1 MAALGFDVAATLIQ
15 KRVRGRRTR
24 QRYLLQQLAFLV
36 QSHYRDPHARIDAV
50 DLACALGAVRRLEGR
65 LWKRSSQFPKY
76 QERQVWVDDLQLK
89 YSVRSGDPK
98 TIDLAQIDQIVIHSE
113 DRREFAL
120 CTRNGRSYTF
130 RRKRQQASEALDS
143 ARAKAGTVL
152 NFIPAFSY
160 FSTEAITSIVICVC
174 WRRPLQGDTP
184 TDVILIYVMAVLF
197 LTTNNYVCGRS
208 TASSDDTDSALSA
221 AM

>member
-1 MAALGFDVAATLIQ
+1 MCVSIGALHDDGSRATAAQFALPGSARAAVSPRPAVNGRAWVRCRCDPHSEACARPAHPPEIPVAE
-15 KRVRGRRTR
+15 
-24 QRYLLQQLAFLV
+24 LAFLV

-130 RRKRQQASEALDS
+130 RADTKESFEMWTTGLQQFMGM
-143 ARAKAGTVL
+143 ARA
-152 NFIPAFSY
+152 Y
-160 FSTEAITSIVICVC
+160 
-174 WRRPLQGDTP
+174 
-184 TDVILIYVMAVLF
+184 Y
-197 LTTNNYVCGRS
+197 
-208 TASSDDTDSALSA
+208 ALS
-221 AM
+221 

>member
-1 MAALGFDVAATLIQ
+1 MPPFAGTALLSLSAYSARLARAAMAALAFDVAATLIQ

-65 LWKRSSQFPKY
+65 LWKKSSQFPKF

-89 YSVRSGDPK
+89 YSMRTGDQK
-98 TIDLAQIDQIVIHSE
+98 TIDLAQIDRIAIHSE
-113 DRREFAL
+113 ERREFAL

-130 RRKRQQASEALDS
+130 RADTKENFAMWTTGLEQFMGM
-143 ARAKAGTVL
+143 ARA
-152 NFIPAFSY
+152 Y
-160 FSTEAITSIVICVC
+160 
-174 WRRPLQGDTP
+174 
-184 TDVILIYVMAVLF
+184 Y
-197 LTTNNYVCGRS
+197 
-208 TASSDDTDSALSA
+208 ALS
-221 AM
+221 